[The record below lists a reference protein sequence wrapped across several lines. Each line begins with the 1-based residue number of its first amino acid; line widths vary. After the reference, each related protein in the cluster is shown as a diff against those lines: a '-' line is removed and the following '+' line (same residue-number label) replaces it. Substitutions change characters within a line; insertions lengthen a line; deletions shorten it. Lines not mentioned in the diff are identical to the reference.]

1 MLYNLLYPLSSEFSI
16 LNVFRY
22 ITFRSVWA
30 LLTALIISI
39 LVGPWFIRLL
49 KRIKFGQYI
58 QEDVKA
64 HLEKAGTPTMGGL
77 LIAFSLTVSV
87 LLWGDLKNLYVWL
100 TLAVFLG
107 FGAVGFVDDYLKI
120 LRKNNKGISASAK
133 FWGQTAIGAVAVG
146 LLFCVPAPPLKALLP
161 VLEPFHLNPS
171 GAMAALSPEITI
183 PVYKLVPIDFGVT
196 FPGFS
201 TKLVVPFFKNFTP
214 DLGWFYLPFAVLVM
228 VGTSNG
234 VNLTDGLDGLAI
246 GPTIVA
252 GICFAIFIYVA
263 GNANMAN
270 YLQVAHVRG
279 VGEVAVFCGAL
290 VGAGLGFLWY
300 NAYPA
305 QIFMGDVGSLSL
317 GGVLGFLSVLCKQE
331 MILLVVGGLF
341 VVETLSVILQVG
353 YFKVT
358 GGKRIFRMAPLHHH
372 FELKGTPESKII
384 IRFWITSVLLGLA
397 ALSVL
402 KLR

>member
-1 MLYNLLYPLSSEFSI
+1 MLYNLLYPLSTEFSV

-39 LVGPWFIRLL
+39 LVGPWFIGFL
-49 KRIKFGQYI
+49 KRLKFGQYI

-77 LIAFSLTVSV
+77 LIAFSLGVSV
-87 LLWGDLKNLYVWL
+87 FLWADLTNPYVWL
-100 TLAVFLG
+100 CILVFFG
-107 FGAVGFVDDYLKI
+107 FGAVGFLDDYLKI
-120 LRKNNKGISASAK
+120 LRKNNKGLSVKSK
-133 FWGQTAIGAVAVG
+133 FFGQVLVAVIVMG
-146 LLFCVPAPPLKALLP
+146 ILFTLPA
-161 VLEPFHLNPS
+161 
-171 GAMAALSPEITI
+171 
-183 PVYKLVPIDFGVT
+183 Y
-196 FPGFS
+196 S
-201 TKLVVPFFKNFTP
+201 TKLSVPFFKNFTP
-214 DLGWFYLPFAVLVM
+214 DLGWLYLPFAVFVM

-252 GICFAIFIYVA
+252 GMCFAVFIYVA

-270 YLQVAHVRG
+270 YLQVAQVPG
-279 VGEVAVFCGAL
+279 VGEATVFCGAL
-290 VGAGLGFLWY
+290 VGASLGFLWY

-305 QIFMGDVGSLSL
+305 QMFMGDVGSLSL
-317 GGVLGFLSVLCKQE
+317 GGVLGFFSVLCKQE

-341 VVETLSVILQVG
+341 VVETLSVVVQVG
-353 YFKVT
+353 YFKFT
-358 GGKRIFRMAPLHHH
+358 GGKRFFRMAPLHHH

-384 IRFWITSVLLGLA
+384 IRFWITSALLGLA

>member
-1 MLYNLLYPLSSEFSI
+1 MLYNLLYPLSTEFSV

-39 LVGPWFIRLL
+39 LVGPWFIGFL
-49 KRIKFGQYI
+49 KRLKFGQYI

-77 LIAFSLTVSV
+77 LIAFSLGVSV
-87 LLWGDLKNLYVWL
+87 FLWADLTNPYVWL
-100 TLAVFLG
+100 CILVFFG
-107 FGAVGFVDDYLKI
+107 FGAVGFLDDYLKI
-120 LRKNNKGISASAK
+120 LRKNNKGLSVKSK
-133 FWGQTAIGAVAVG
+133 FFGQVLVAVIVMG
-146 LLFCVPAPPLKALLP
+146 ILFTLPA
-161 VLEPFHLNPS
+161 
-171 GAMAALSPEITI
+171 
-183 PVYKLVPIDFGVT
+183 Y
-196 FPGFS
+196 S
-201 TKLVVPFFKNFTP
+201 TKLSVPFFKNFTP
-214 DLGWFYLPFAVLVM
+214 DLGWLYLPFAVFVM

-252 GICFAIFIYVA
+252 GMCFAVFIYVA
-263 GNANMAN
+263 GNATMAN
-270 YLQVAHVRG
+270 YLQVAQVPG
-279 VGEVAVFCGAL
+279 VGEATVFCGAL
-290 VGAGLGFLWY
+290 VGASLGFLWF

-305 QIFMGDVGSLSL
+305 QMFMGDVGSLSL
-317 GGVLGFLSVLCKQE
+317 GGVLGFFSVLCKQE

-341 VVETLSVILQVG
+341 VVETLSVVVQVG
-353 YFKVT
+353 YFKFT
-358 GGKRIFRMAPLHHH
+358 GGKRFFRMAPLHHH

-384 IRFWITSVLLGLA
+384 IRFWITSALLGLA